1 MIPFELVNANVTD
14 KDIHNRYTK
23 TTENIIYISPKLYQK
38 IVNQYTQNN
47 TYQSNVYVIKVN
59 SYKNIKSVTEF
70 IKKHDSDI
78 KVYNPVSSAI
88 LNKTTTFGFEMIQ
101 QFSMIMFVM
110 FMSTCFII
118 GIFDIVSRR
127 YQYALL
133 LVNGLSRLQCL
144 QLILKE
150 RFSFCLTST
159 LLSMI
164 SVLSLFFFQ
173 YYILPSIMIE
183 QAISILILVNSVIL
197 IIPCLTFIVLMRSN
211 NEGNLLKTSE

>member
-1 MIPFELVNANVTD
+1 
-14 KDIHNRYTK
+14 
-23 TTENIIYISPKLYQK
+23 
-38 IVNQYTQNN
+38 
-47 TYQSNVYVIKVN
+47 
-59 SYKNIKSVTEF
+59 
-70 IKKHDSDI
+70 
-78 KVYNPVSSAI
+78 
-88 LNKTTTFGFEMIQ
+88 MIQ

-110 FMSTCFII
+110 FISTCFII

-133 LVNGLSRLQCL
+133 LVNGLNRLQCL

-150 RFSFCLTST
+150 RYSYCLVSII
-159 LLSMI
+159 LSMI

-173 YYILPSIMIE
+173 YHILPSIMIE

-197 IIPCLTFIVLMRSN
+197 IIPCLTFLVLMRSN

>member
-1 MIPFELVNANVTD
+1 
-14 KDIHNRYTK
+14 
-23 TTENIIYISPKLYQK
+23 
-38 IVNQYTQNN
+38 
-47 TYQSNVYVIKVN
+47 
-59 SYKNIKSVTEF
+59 
-70 IKKHDSDI
+70 
-78 KVYNPVSSAI
+78 
-88 LNKTTTFGFEMIQ
+88 MIQ

-110 FMSTCFII
+110 FISICFII

-133 LVNGLSRLQCL
+133 LVNGLNRLQCL

-150 RFSFCLTST
+150 RYSYCLVSII
-159 LLSMI
+159 LSMI

-173 YYILPSIMIE
+173 YHILPSIMIE

-197 IIPCLTFIVLMRSN
+197 IIPCLTFLVLMRSN

>member
-1 MIPFELVNANVTD
+1 
-14 KDIHNRYTK
+14 
-23 TTENIIYISPKLYQK
+23 
-38 IVNQYTQNN
+38 
-47 TYQSNVYVIKVN
+47 
-59 SYKNIKSVTEF
+59 
-70 IKKHDSDI
+70 
-78 KVYNPVSSAI
+78 
-88 LNKTTTFGFEMIQ
+88 MIQ

-110 FMSTCFII
+110 FISTCFVI

-133 LVNGLSRLQCL
+133 LVNGLNRLQCL

-150 RFSFCLTST
+150 RFSYCLIST
-159 LLSMI
+159 LLSMV

-173 YYILPSIMIE
+173 YHILPSIMIE
-183 QAISILILVNSVIL
+183 QAISILILMNSVIL

>member
-1 MIPFELVNANVTD
+1 
-14 KDIHNRYTK
+14 
-23 TTENIIYISPKLYQK
+23 
-38 IVNQYTQNN
+38 
-47 TYQSNVYVIKVN
+47 
-59 SYKNIKSVTEF
+59 
-70 IKKHDSDI
+70 
-78 KVYNPVSSAI
+78 
-88 LNKTTTFGFEMIQ
+88 MIQ

-133 LVNGLSRLQCL
+133 LVNGLNRLQCL

-150 RFSFCLTST
+150 RFSYCLVSII
-159 LLSMI
+159 LSMI

-173 YYILPSIMIE
+173 YHILPSIMIE

-197 IIPCLTFIVLMRSN
+197 IIPGLTFIVLMRSN

>member
-1 MIPFELVNANVTD
+1 
-14 KDIHNRYTK
+14 
-23 TTENIIYISPKLYQK
+23 
-38 IVNQYTQNN
+38 
-47 TYQSNVYVIKVN
+47 
-59 SYKNIKSVTEF
+59 
-70 IKKHDSDI
+70 
-78 KVYNPVSSAI
+78 
-88 LNKTTTFGFEMIQ
+88 MIQ
-101 QFSMIMFVM
+101 QFSMIMFIM
-110 FMSTCFII
+110 FISTCFII

-133 LVNGLSRLQCL
+133 LVNGLNRLQCL

-150 RFSFCLTST
+150 RYSYCLVSII
-159 LLSMI
+159 LSMI

-173 YYILPSIMIE
+173 YHILPSIMIE